1 MLILITSLVEQNFSE
16 LAAELLLITFELQN
30 YIVTFNIWLLFFI
43 PTFRRQITVLSLF
56 EWLAFV
62 LIDLESY
69 FV

>member
-56 EWLAFV
+56 KWLAFV